1 MRGQEEHRLAGFSL
15 FFFFKPA
22 LSQIC
27 LFSFVCI
34 CMAPLGFCVS
44 FFFFFS
50 PLSNHLSAKN
60 QIKQSD
66 LADGF
71 VIKLSFSAGF
81 NTNRS
86 KLDFQ
91 MCLCTRFLPGL
102 RDSSVRDGMAA
113 SRHTRM
119 PTEELGVDLEWR
131 SHQRLTSEVVK
142 ETVGLV
148 SWMRGGEALVAEK
161 GEHHVPSSQF
171 TQSHKWRE
179 TRLAADPGPS

>member
-1 MRGQEEHRLAGFSL
+1 MCE
-15 FFFFKPA
+15 
-22 LSQIC
+22 
-27 LFSFVCI
+27 
-34 CMAPLGFCVS
+34 

-91 MCLCTRFLPGL
+91 MCLCTRFLSGL

-119 PTEELGVDLEWR
+119 PTEEHGVDLEWR
-131 SHQRLTSEVVK
+131 SHQRLMSEVVK

-161 GEHHVPSSQF
+161 GRTSRAVLPIYTKSQVE
-171 TQSHKWRE
+171 RDE
-179 TRLAADPGPS
+179 TGSRSRSFLNM